1 HMVLSTVHKLRG
13 SFEQFLE
20 SENDEI

>member
-1 HMVLSTVHKLRG
+1 MVLSTVHKLRG

>member
-1 HMVLSTVHKLRG
+1 STVHKLRG